1 MSQVEGRDLRISR
14 ARSSSWCTHPITTK
28 LHSTSLARP
37 DLGIQSRPQKLQVLK
52 SFTVC
57 LKKCFCTSFA
67 RKCTFGN
74 MPFSFLES
82 IDSSRGR
89 DSLATRYATNSE
101 VKKNDTVAVGS
112 SVLTFADQRPW
123 CSSKCV
129 HGMNMNSLQSV
140 LQCKKRW
147 LQMPVVRIPAVHG

>member
-1 MSQVEGRDLRISR
+1 
-14 ARSSSWCTHPITTK
+14 
-28 LHSTSLARP
+28 
-37 DLGIQSRPQKLQVLK
+37 
-52 SFTVC
+52 
-57 LKKCFCTSFA
+57 
-67 RKCTFGN
+67 